1 MSVSTWEKT
10 IVRWKNDSNV
20 PIESII
26 ILRFMSHGNFESWKL
41 ASLLQDRDITVKV
54 SNLKSTGYD
63 PRMGIIPY
71 GAYNPSNAKLVTAA
85 SGYPSNYE
93 HYSNFEP
100 KALAQSKPKLTGQSY
115 NHLIKH
121 SNRDLILWFNLRPA
135 LVRWSLKSTSVW
147 GAAYDI
153 IIHIESLLRITVLKG
168 SITYTF
174 RGQYGRCKYLWNQEF
189 VQWNVFLP
197 NPQYFR

>member
-1 MSVSTWEKT
+1 
-10 IVRWKNDSNV
+10 
-20 PIESII
+20 
-26 ILRFMSHGNFESWKL
+26 MSHGNFESRKL

-115 NHLIKH
+115 
-121 SNRDLILWFNLRPA
+121 ILFDQRLESAKLSRSLGLARFRP
-135 LVRWSLKSTSVW
+135 
-147 GAAYDI
+147 
-153 IIHIESLLRITVLKG
+153 
-168 SITYTF
+168 
-174 RGQYGRCKYLWNQEF
+174 
-189 VQWNVFLP
+189 
-197 NPQYFR
+197 